1 MNIEILQKIKNKKE
15 DDLYF
20 IQMEE
25 APFYFKIGRTKNIEK
40 RLKQLQTGS
49 GIKLRLVHLFKGMG
63 HKEKYLHE
71 ELYRWRQSGE
81 WFASNRYSIG
91 ALPTEFYEKLNE
103 NSLIQDN
110 ENWVMGIKK

>member
-1 MNIEILQKIKNKKE
+1 MLLIKK

-25 APFYFKIGRTKNIEK
+25 APFYFKVGRTKNAEK

-49 GIKLRLVHLFKGMG
+49 GVKLRLVHVFKGMG
-63 HKEKYLHE
+63 YLEKELHKELKS
-71 ELYRWRQSGE
+71 WRQSGE
-81 WFASNRYSIG
+81 WFLCNRFSVG
-91 ALPTEFYEKLNE
+91 AIPAEFYEKLNE

-110 ENWVMGIKK
+110 NDLTFSGLKLK

>member
-1 MNIEILQKIKNKKE
+1 MLINTSKKE
-15 DDLYF
+15 PDHLYF

-25 APFYFKIGRTKNIEK
+25 APYYFKIGRTKNIEK

-49 GIKLRLVHLFKGMG
+49 GVKLRLVYLFEKLG

-71 ELYRWRQSGE
+71 ELNRWRQSGE
-81 WFASNRYSIG
+81 WFACNRYSVG
-91 ALPTEFYEKLNE
+91 AIPTEFYEKLPE

-110 ENWVMGIKK
+110 NNWVMGHKI